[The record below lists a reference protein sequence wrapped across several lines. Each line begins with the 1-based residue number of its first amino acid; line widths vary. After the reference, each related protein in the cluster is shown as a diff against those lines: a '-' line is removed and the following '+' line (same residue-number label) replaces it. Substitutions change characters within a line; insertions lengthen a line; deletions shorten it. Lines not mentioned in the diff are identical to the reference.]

1 MSSNNNS
8 NNLTP
13 RARYR
18 AFAMIKLG
26 EWWDAREAA
35 FRLAVRTCVANADK
49 YVEDEISAEDALCE
63 ILSAIRLLDSM
74 DDDYLEIKNEINET
88 ADDDGFYKGELYM
101 TNRYACKEHRKT
113 IILPAEQPEA
123 DKRCR
128 QPFVYQQETPKKE
141 AVKDET

>member
-8 NNLTP
+8 NNLNP

-35 FRLAVRTCVANADK
+35 FRLAVRTCTSNLEKFLDDDMDAN
-49 YVEDEISAEDALCE
+49 EALYE
-63 ILSAIRLLDSM
+63 MASAIKLLDSI

-101 TNRYACKEHRKT
+101 TNRFACKEHRRT
-113 IILPAEQPEA
+113 IILPAEQLE
-123 DKRCR
+123 
-128 QPFVYQQETPKKE
+128 YQQRTPKKK
-141 AVKDET
+141 VKDEA